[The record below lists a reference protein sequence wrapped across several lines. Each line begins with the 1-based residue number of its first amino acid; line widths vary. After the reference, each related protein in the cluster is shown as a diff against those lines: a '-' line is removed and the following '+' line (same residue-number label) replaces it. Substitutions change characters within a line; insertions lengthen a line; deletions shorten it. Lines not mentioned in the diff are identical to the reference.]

1 MDKDKIIEIINN
13 VKNKPNK
20 DLLEC
25 EYILFNEYETTK
37 QIIVELM
44 NHMEL
49 IEEMHSK
56 IVFEIENRKN
66 L

>member
-1 MDKDKIIEIINN
+1 MDKDKIIEIVNN
-13 VKNKPNK
+13 VKDKPNK

-25 EYILFNEYETTK
+25 EYVLFNEYETTK

-49 IEEMHSK
+49 IEGMQL
-56 IVFEIENRKN
+56 IKN
-66 L
+66 ICQILKNN

>member
-1 MDKDKIIEIINN
+1 MDKDIIIEIVNN
-13 VKNKPNK
+13 VKDKPNK

-25 EYILFNEYETTK
+25 EYVLFNEYETTK

-49 IEEMHSK
+49 IEGMHSK